1 MGNRILITYA
11 SKYGS
16 TGEVAEY
23 VGQVMRDLG
32 GMHSCGMPVDV
43 LSVKDVKALSAYHSV
58 VIGSAA
64 RMDRVLSEAVAF
76 AKAHQDDLRRM
87 TTAYFVVGTTMKRD
101 TPENREKARTSMK
114 ALCQVKEP
122 VCLGLFAGKLDY
134 SKIGLLWRTIAK
146 QDKTGLMAE
155 GDFRD
160 WARIQDWTR
169 DLASVL
175 IPGLRV
181 QHPASET

>member
-1 MGNRILITYA
+1 MGNRILVAYA

-23 VGQVMRDLG
+23 VGQVMHDLG
-32 GMHSCGMPVDV
+32 GDVDV
-43 LSVKDVKALSAYHSV
+43 RSVKDVKDLSAYRSV
-58 VIGSAA
+58 VIGSAT
-64 RMDRVLSEAVAF
+64 RMDRVLPDAVDF
-76 AKAHQDDLRRM
+76 ARAHEDDLRRM

-101 TPENREKARTSMK
+101 TPENREKAQASMK

-134 SKIGLLWRTIAK
+134 SKIGLLWRTIAR

-160 WARIQDWTR
+160 WTSIQAWAR
-169 DLASVL
+169 DLAPL
-175 IPGLRV
+175 LTPGLRA
-181 QHPASET
+181 QHPAPGA